1 MTIVGNTLALLL
13 VLSVLV
19 VVHEFGHFAVAKWF
33 RFPVEVFS
41 FGFGKRLFGKRW
53 KGTDYRVSAIPLG
66 GYVKVVGL
74 GPDESTITEGSSR
87 EAAPVGKRWQRA
99 LILLAGPLMNLV
111 LALLLHTAVFALGAQ
126 VPAYEL
132 EPPVVKVVEPGSPGA
147 AAGFRSGDRILSIN
161 GKETPRWRDAQ
172 FIFAMNAREKLEVRL
187 DRGGATQTLTVTPRA
202 TTKYDLGDAGLYPD
216 FGTSVRPRV
225 AMVVRGSPADAAGLK
240 KGDVILT
247 IGGEEIRGAPDEV
260 FTKFVTAVTSAAP
273 GPFPLEYSRDG
284 KRATTSVKAR
294 KEGDAWKV
302 GVQVGADLPEVVE
315 RFPIGQAFIEGWRR
329 VKTDFRMTLSVLSRL
344 FRGKASMRSMS
355 GPLDIAKFSGE
366 AARTGAVPLVSLMAA
381 ISLQLGIFN
390 LLPIPVLDGGHL
402 FLLTLE
408 GAFRRDFSL
417 RVKERILQ
425 LGFLM
430 IVALLVVVLYNDLSK
445 NLPANWWPF

>member
-1 MTIVGNTLALLL
+1 
-13 VLSVLV
+13 
-19 VVHEFGHFAVAKWF
+19 
-33 RFPVEVFS
+33 
-41 FGFGKRLFGKRW
+41 
-53 KGTDYRVSAIPLG
+53 
-66 GYVKVVGL
+66 
-74 GPDESTITEGSSR
+74 
-87 EAAPVGKRWQRA
+87 
-99 LILLAGPLMNLV
+99 
-111 LALLLHTAVFALGAQ
+111 
-126 VPAYEL
+126 
-132 EPPVVKVVEPGSPGA
+132 
-147 AAGFRSGDRILSIN
+147 
-161 GKETPRWRDAQ
+161 
-172 FIFAMNAREKLEVRL
+172 MNAREKLEVRL

-329 VKTDFRMTLSVLSRL
+329 VKTDFRMTLAVLSRL
-344 FRGKASMRSMS
+344 FRGKASIRSMS

-430 IVALLVVVLYNDLSK
+430 IVALLVVVLYNDLAK